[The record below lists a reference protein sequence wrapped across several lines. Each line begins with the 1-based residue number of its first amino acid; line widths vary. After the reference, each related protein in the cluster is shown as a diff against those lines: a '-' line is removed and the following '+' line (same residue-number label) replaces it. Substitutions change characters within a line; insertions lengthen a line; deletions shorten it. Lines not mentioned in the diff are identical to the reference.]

1 MGTDTKD
8 IAQQSER
15 PAGPP
20 EDTLARLHPA
30 MFRNHPFQ
38 YLVVLGVFALGLTG
52 VVLSLT
58 GWALWGLTWEGQVP
72 LWISA
77 AVAVAAVIYWLGWW
91 VQTRF
96 ITLKVTTERCVY
108 RKGLISR
115 KSATTTSAT
124 CRSISRSSS
133 DCWAWGGLPSPVP
146 GRTTLR
152 SAPAAFRIRAR
163 WRTSFAT
170 ISSAQRPCAM
180 RIELVS
186 QVYLLATS
194 ISNTFGPLAVTV

>member
-115 KSATTTSAT
+115 NTSEVRHDDVRNLQVDQSIIEATQ
-124 CRSISRSSS
+124 
-133 DCWAWGGLPSPVP
+133 
-146 GRTTLR
+146 
-152 SAPAAFRIRAR
+152 FE
-163 WRTSFAT
+163 F
-170 ISSAQRPCAM
+170 
-180 RIELVS
+180 
-186 QVYLLATS
+186 
-194 ISNTFGPLAVTV
+194 